1 MLKKSLS
8 GRLCAV
14 LLCVTTVFCTACGKM
29 PDEFPDISPDAVTT
43 GEVTDFKVNFF
54 FQNNE
59 NTYCIKQNGTAANF
73 FRALSGTLSNV
84 SSDSS
89 RTYILNFDA
98 EKQAYGMTEY
108 DRTNF
113 QNLTW
118 EEAMTE
124 YSKDGSLKDSADSF
138 YVRPSLNQ
146 FTLEKRTKSGMLQMF
161 TDAVKQVNPAGFHGG
176 SQEAPPEAPPEE
188 APVEEEAPPT
198 VSTEFFDPEA
208 LNVMFTD
215 LSEPNLAYMGE
226 NIFNYYTSDNKYSA
240 CLLALPITVNEGEDL
255 YFQGKD
261 NALQLTT
268 KKSNKN
274 RMYYL
279 LMTGP
284 SAKLVTFIKKL
295 SNNLEVSEKMKKD
308 KDYYISDLTFTI
320 ENFDKESDV
329 AFLKADSKP
338 ELASLSG
345 DEVFENVSVRLERK
359 TDRESKFDAGS
370 ILRDTVLEYRYQHSE
385 PSYAVKGYQNT
396 DTLDFALNLDLDK
409 EVRNRE
415 MVPATT
421 ELFYVFGKPT
431 VYYQNSENIWTEMDP
446 VHKERFFKVLPEAQD
461 NGTHLTIINDNA
473 DECDI
478 HNIYVT
484 VPILQK
490 ATVDQLISENPNT
503 RLGWV
508 YNDCTFSEKNGIKEE
523 AQRTFMFH
531 QFYIKLF
538 DLKLEGAIENNGEL
552 PAEKKDMYTQVDEL
566 HILIEDVHQ

>member
-8 GRLCAV
+8 GRLFAV

-29 PDEFPDISPDAVTT
+29 PDEFPDISPDTVSS
-43 GEVTDFKVNFF
+43 GEESDFKVNFF

-73 FRALSGTLSNV
+73 FRALSNTLSNV

-89 RTYILNFDA
+89 RTYILDFNPEA
-98 EKQAYGMTEY
+98 QAYDMTTY

-118 EEAMTE
+118 EEAIKE
-124 YSKDGSLKDSADSF
+124 YSKDGSLKDSTDSF
-138 YVRPSLNQ
+138 YVRPDLSQ
-146 FTLEKRTKSGMLQMF
+146 FTLEKRTKSGMLQLF
-161 TDAVKQVNPAGFHGG
+161 TDAVKEVNPAGFHGG
-176 SQEAPPEAPPEE
+176 NQETPPEE
-188 APVEEEAPPT
+188 TPPEDAPENA
-198 VSTEFFDPEA
+198 VSTEFFDPDA

-261 NALQLTT
+261 NALQMTT
-268 KKSNKN
+268 KKSTKN

-329 AFLKADSKP
+329 TFLKADSNP
-338 ELASLSG
+338 EFASLNG

-359 TDRESKFDAGS
+359 TERESKFDAGS
-370 ILRDTVLEYRYQHSE
+370 MFRDVMLEYRYQHND

-396 DTLDFALNLDLDK
+396 ETLDFALNLELNK

-415 MVPATT
+415 MVPTTT
-421 ELFYVFGKPT
+421 ELFYVFGQPV
-431 VYYQNSENIWTEMDP
+431 VYYQNSENVWTEMDP
-446 VHKERFFKVLPEAQD
+446 VHKERFFKVLPEEPD

-478 HNIYVT
+478 HNVYIT

-523 AQRTFMFH
+523 AQRTFSFH

-566 HILIEDVHQ
+566 HILLEDVHQ